1 MKLTKPFLFVSIILL
16 GCASCKNKAG
26 TIEQENTELG
36 TEEINDS
43 VHQAQGHSHG
53 CYHEWVYNGYLEKG
67 HLIYKY
73 NGSEYS
79 LGKRTINRRYI
90 RGFIHGHRR

>member
-1 MKLTKPFLFVSIILL
+1 M
-16 GCASCKNKAG
+16 
-26 TIEQENTELG
+26 EQENAELG

-43 VHQAQGHSHG
+43 VHQAQGI
-53 CYHEWVYNGYLEKG
+53 VMDATMNGFTMVTSKKG

-90 RGFIHGHRR
+90 RGFIHDHRR

>member
-1 MKLTKPFLFVSIILL
+1 M
-16 GCASCKNKAG
+16 
-26 TIEQENTELG
+26 EQENAELG

-43 VHQAQGHSHG
+43 VHQAQGIVMDATMNG
-53 CYHEWVYNGYLEKG
+53 VYNGYLEKG

-90 RGFIHGHRR
+90 RGFIHDHRR

>member
-1 MKLTKPFLFVSIILL
+1 M
-16 GCASCKNKAG
+16 
-26 TIEQENTELG
+26 EQENAELG
-36 TEEINDS
+36 KQKRLNDYRTS
-43 VHQAQGHSHG
+43 STRHSHG

-79 LGKRTINRRYI
+79 LGKKDY
-90 RGFIHGHRR
+90 

>member
-26 TIEQENTELG
+26 TIEQENAVLG

-43 VHQAQGHSHG
+43 VHQAQGI
-53 CYHEWVYNGYLEKG
+53 VMDAAMNGFTKDY
-67 HLIYKY
+67 
-73 NGSEYS
+73 
-79 LGKRTINRRYI
+79 
-90 RGFIHGHRR
+90 

>member
-1 MKLTKPFLFVSIILL
+1 M
-16 GCASCKNKAG
+16 
-26 TIEQENTELG
+26 
-36 TEEINDS
+36 
-43 VHQAQGHSHG
+43 
-53 CYHEWVYNGYLEKG
+53 HEWVYNGYLKKG

-90 RGFIHGHRR
+90 RGFILSLIHIEMCIRDSVNSAFDAFQNVHRCTYTHQITRLVLRQYLICLLYTSRCV